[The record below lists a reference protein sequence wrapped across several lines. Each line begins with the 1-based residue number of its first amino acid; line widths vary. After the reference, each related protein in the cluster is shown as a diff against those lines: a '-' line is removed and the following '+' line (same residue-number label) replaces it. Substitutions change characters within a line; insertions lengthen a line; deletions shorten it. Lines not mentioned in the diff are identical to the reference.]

1 MEDFCPFRSPPLGE
15 VGRGLTLGVFK
26 DNLGQ
31 LRTTFFLCVGGTSLE
46 GGIGRLTDFIK
57 KLSHVVRCCLQ
68 LRAGFYPMNV
78 CVPSVVTIAVR
89 MVMTISTMRFNV
101 NLFIFDV

>member
-1 MEDFCPFRSPPLGE
+1 MHD
-15 VGRGLTLGVFK
+15 
-26 DNLGQ
+26 
-31 LRTTFFLCVGGTSLE
+31 
-46 GGIGRLTDFIK
+46 
-57 KLSHVVRCCLQ
+57 
-68 LRAGFYPMNV
+68 

>member
-1 MEDFCPFRSPPLGE
+1 MCWRDFIG
-15 VGRGLTLGVFK
+15 GRGKSCPMLSDVVF
-26 DNLGQ
+26 NYE
-31 LRTTFFLCVGGTSLE
+31 RVF
-46 GGIGRLTDFIK
+46 
-57 KLSHVVRCCLQ
+57 H
-68 LRAGFYPMNV
+68 PMHD